1 MFHIHPVALVGNFS
15 APCECKKRF
24 EKISKI
30 VLTNEGGFVNDP
42 SDSGGATNK
51 GIAWATWTA
60 YAKSDVGIEP
70 TLDNLINLTDE
81 QAKTIYLKRYWEPR
95 GFCKIVNERT
105 ALNIYD
111 WTVTSGQAIKKIQQ
125 ILVSDFSKKIE
136 FDNKISDNFIFQIN
150 SIEDQND
157 LVGKIGIS
165 RKKYYTSLAFNSDGS
180 PNKNYKFLNGWISRV
195 DRCLDYKGQ
204 S

>member
-1 MFHIHPVALVGNFS
+1 MALDGPLGSFVPLG
-15 APCECKKRF
+15 AMTRR
-24 EKISKI
+24 EK
-30 VLTNEGGFVNDP
+30 
-42 SDSGGATNK
+42 
-51 GIAWATWTA
+51 
-60 YAKSDVGIEP
+60 AKSV
-70 TLDNLINLTDE
+70 
-81 QAKTIYLKRYWEPR
+81 
-95 GFCKIVNERT
+95 
-105 ALNIYD
+105 
-111 WTVTSGQAIKKIQQ
+111 VT
-125 ILVSDFSKKIE
+125 VSDFSKKIE